1 MVVFIKYEDKSFN
14 YKDEMYNYGFW
25 WSCKKEKDDKRV
37 WYGQATNPNEI
48 ITKLII
54 NAHKAPSVER
64 NKVRAGSSG
73 W

>member
-1 MVVFIKYEDKSFN
+1 MVWTGNII
-14 YKDEMYNYGFW
+14 
-25 WSCKKEKDDKRV
+25 
-37 WYGQATNPNEI
+37 PNEI
-48 ITKLII
+48 ITKLIT